1 MKEFNWDIKHTR
13 SERKEKHMYSVGK
26 PLIIISNIV
35 SDKPKLFIFI
45 SIIVVSVLA
54 VPVIIPHTSHPQH
67 IYHIALHIASFVLS
81 IFLFIVSI
89 SSYLRNG
96 GSRLL
101 FMSLGFLSLLV
112 VEVLFLFYA
121 TRGIR
126 EILIPVINIEL
137 PHIIL
142 FAMLTLFGIGILKV
156 NPRQ

>member
-1 MKEFNWDIKHTR
+1 MKHIRVTK
-13 SERKEKHMYSVGK
+13 KEKHMYSVGK
-26 PLIIISNIV
+26 PLMIISNIV
-35 SDKPKLFIFI
+35 SDKPKLFILI

-54 VPVIIPHTSHPQH
+54 VPVIIPHTNHPQH
-67 IYHIALHIASFVLS
+67 IYHIALHIASLILS

-101 FMSLGFLSLLV
+101 FMSLGFLSLLI
-112 VEVLFLFYA
+112 VEALFLFYA

-126 EILIPVINIEL
+126 EILIPVVNIEL

-156 NPRQ
+156 NPR